1 VQKEEGKIWVQL
13 PEGKNGNFPR
23 YLKTISF
30 SKTFKDSINNRRNVV
45 SSTRNW
51 EKDFWVDTSNRCV
64 P

>member
-1 VQKEEGKIWVQL
+1 MGSVTRGE
-13 PEGKNGNFPR
+13 NGNFPR

-30 SKTFKDSINNRRNVV
+30 SKTFKDGINNRRNAV

-51 EKDFWVDTSNRCV
+51 EKYFWVDKSNRCV